1 MLVNVKIVKSCLN
14 EILDCVEAIG
24 DDGDDYF
31 EDEGVADNAEVYVSF
46 GVEVIGTF
54 LQLCNEVDDLWK
66 NNFAHFLKVGDGG
79 GGGGISLA
87 GTWWDEEALRIAE
100 VVSLSFDGDLK
111 IYAFKTMSNYTIQVR
126 IEKLSNK

>member
-54 LQLCNEVDDLWK
+54 L
-66 NNFAHFLKVGDGG
+66 
-79 GGGGISLA
+79 
-87 GTWWDEEALRIAE
+87 
-100 VVSLSFDGDLK
+100 
-111 IYAFKTMSNYTIQVR
+111 
-126 IEKLSNK
+126 